1 MIDVQ
6 AILRLHEMAVA
17 DWHAWEIQN
26 THEGFLRL
34 VLPRNT
40 SRTSA
45 SGTRRTLPAALRS
58 AMPIWP
64 P

>member
-26 THEGFLRL
+26 THEGFLRWSA
-34 VLPRNT
+34 RNT
-40 SRTSA
+40 SRTFA

-58 AMPIWP
+58 ATPIWP